1 MTVERLA
8 ETRRFLG
15 ANGHRLC
22 GDLIGPANGTFVVLT
37 HGGGQTRHSWGSTAR
52 TLAKAGYRVLSLD
65 LRGHGESDWST
76 ERDYSIQ
83 HHAEDIAAIIKSVA
97 PGLVILAGA
106 SLGGLASL
114 LVTGILEP
122 EKVSALV
129 LVDVA
134 INVRP
139 DGAKRITDF
148 MHRHLDGFKT
158 LEEAAD
164 AISAYRPEQQRRK
177 DLSGLRKNLRVKDG
191 HYFWHWDPAM
201 LRRPS
206 EDGVPI
212 MPREELEEAA
222 RNVSVPTLLVRGLRS
237 DVIDEESENA
247 LRKLIPHLETTSVRD
262 AGHMV
267 VGDNNAVF
275 EERIIDFLKRVP
287 ALR

>member
-1 MTVERLA
+1 MTVEHLA
-8 ETRRFLG
+8 ETHRFSG

-52 TLAKAGYRVLSLD
+52 TLAKEGYRVLSLD
-65 LRGHGESDWST
+65 LRGHGDSDWSA
-76 ERDYSIQ
+76 ERHYSIQ
-83 HHAEDIAAIIKSVA
+83 HHAEDIAAIIRAVTA
-97 PGLVILAGA
+97 GPVILVGA

-114 LVTGILEP
+114 LVTGTLEP
-122 EKVSALV
+122 EKVLALI

-148 MHRHLDGFKT
+148 MHRHVKGFKT

-164 AISAYRPEQQRRK
+164 AISDYRPEQPRRE

-201 LRRPS
+201 LRRPL

-222 RNVSVPTLLVRGLRS
+222 KNVTVPTLVVRGLRS
-237 DVIDEESENA
+237 DVIDEGSEDA
-247 LRKLIPHLETTSVRD
+247 LREFIPHLETTSVRD

-275 EERIIDFLKRVP
+275 EERIIDFLKRAV
-287 ALR
+287 A